1 MTNKTNE
8 AIERY
13 KLEIV
18 NNHGDRYIRCEP
30 APDGSWIMFKD
41 VAMLQARIAELEA
54 TVATIQAERNQLI
67 GVLQIAVEQSG
78 DTEHPPAWVDAA
90 CGILN
95 AGFVKTAAL
104 EGGKK
109 DG

>member
-1 MTNKTNE
+1 MTNQTNE

-54 TVATIQAERNQLI
+54 ALRQIRDQEPDRQAWSVKVAR
-67 GVLQIAVEQSG
+67 
-78 DTEHPPAWVDAA
+78 
-90 CGILN
+90 
-95 AGFVKTAAL
+95 AAL

-109 DG
+109 DDNDNH

>member
-41 VAMLQARIAELEA
+41 VAMLQARIAELESA
-54 TVATIQAERNQLI
+54 LRGII
-67 GVLQIAVEQSG
+67 DYVE
-78 DTEHPPAWVDAA
+78 DTGRDYCEWYHDTKEMAR
-90 CGILN
+90 
-95 AGFVKTAAL
+95 AAL